1 MKENVFSCVFPAS
14 LFFLTAASSSCAAF
28 IIPLHQKEG
37 VNEATR
43 QYIATHADDDVRKLA
58 LQGCRDGEVDMAMA
72 LQQIQGRQTARLKL
86 PTWAA
91 CEGILYPPHLNMEQC
106 SSEQTARYKARVL
119 GGFCSGSSL
128 GTSSSGSSLSGSSS
142 AAVLGG
148 FPAKKR
154 LVDLTGGLGVDFS
167 FMCRPFEEAVYVE
180 QQKALFAIAQK
191 NFQFLFPPSD
201 IPGTAGSQATPVI
214 SCICADGV
222 EYLHQLDYASLIY
235 LDPARRD
242 GHGSRT
248 YSISDCTPN
257 VLPLLDELL
266 AKAERVMLKLSPM
279 LDWRKAVSDVGQ
291 KHVEQVHIVS
301 VDNECKELLLVLSA
315 EGCQDPQLVCV
326 NNDTIEIF
334 RLTPG
339 RLTPGPSPRERGV
352 YSSFADI
359 SSSKTNYSP
368 LPGRGAGG
376 ESSGGES
383 SGGESSGGKSSG
395 GESVEASFLY
405 EPNASLM
412 KAGVFS
418 ELARRYG
425 VTPLAQNSHLFT
437 SEQLVDAFPGRVFRI
452 SAVSSMNKQELR
464 AKISPLQQANISV
477 RNFPLGVAELRKR
490 LKLSEGGSNYL
501 FATTLAGGK
510 HVLIV
515 CQRV

>member
-1 MKENVFSCVFPAS
+1 MKENVFGGVFPVL
-14 LFFLTAASSSCAAF
+14 LFFLTAASFSCAAF
-28 IIPLHQKEG
+28 IIPLHQKEA

-43 QYIATHADDDVRKLA
+43 LFIAAHAGDDVRKLA
-58 LQGCRDGEVDMAMA
+58 LQGCRDGEVDMPMA
-72 LQQIQGRQTARLKL
+72 LQQIQGRQTARRKL

-91 CEGILYPPHLNMEQC
+91 CEGLLYPPHLNMEQC
-106 SSEQTARYKARVL
+106 SSEQTARYKARVV
-119 GGFCSGSSL
+119 GGFPA
-128 GTSSSGSSLSGSSS
+128 
-142 AAVLGG
+142 AAVVGG
-148 FPAKKR
+148 FPAKKK

-167 FMCRPFEEAVYVE
+167 FMCRCFDEAVYVE
-180 QQKALFAIAQK
+180 QQEALFDLAQK
-191 NFQFLFPPSD
+191 NFRLLFPPSGN
-201 IPGTAGSQATPVI
+201 PEAVGVQATPVV

-222 EYLHQLDYASLIY
+222 DYLHQLDHASLIY

-248 YSISDCTPN
+248 YGIADCVPN

-266 AKAERVMLKLSPM
+266 SKADRVMLKLSPM

-315 EGCQDPQLVCV
+315 EECHEPQLVCV
-326 NNDTIEIF
+326 NDDTIERF
-334 RLTPG
+334 N
-339 RLTPGPSPRERGV
+339 LTPGPSPKETGV
-352 YSSFADI
+352 YSPSMDI
-359 SSSKTNYSP
+359 SSSKTNKSP
-368 LPGRGAGG
+368 LLGREAVG
-376 ESSGGES
+376 E
-383 SGGESSGGKSSG
+383 
-395 GESVEASFLY
+395 AFFLY

-437 SEQLVDAFPGRVFRI
+437 SGQLVEAFPGRTFFI
-452 SAVSSMNKQELR
+452 SAVSSLNKQELR
-464 AKISPLQQANISV
+464 TKISPLQQANISV
-477 RNFPLGVAELRKR
+477 RNFPLSVAELRKR

-515 CQRV
+515 CQHV